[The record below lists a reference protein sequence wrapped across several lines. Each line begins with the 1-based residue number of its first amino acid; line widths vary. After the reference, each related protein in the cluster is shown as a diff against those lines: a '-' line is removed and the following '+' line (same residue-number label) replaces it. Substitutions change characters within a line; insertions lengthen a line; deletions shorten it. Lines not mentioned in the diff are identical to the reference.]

1 MATKYWLASPI
12 AIVAKIIM
20 LPLPMIANDFQNS
33 KWEVCL
39 LRDTAAETGLVIAFR
54 SQMALI

>member
-1 MATKYWLASPI
+1 M
-12 AIVAKIIM
+12 IV
-20 LPLPMIANDFQNS
+20 NDFQNS

-39 LRDTAAETGLVIAFR
+39 LRDTAAETGLVIAFK